1 MSNPYLYNSYQPYS
15 PQMMEGQMNISPTF
29 HNLQYLSGSVGS
41 TTGSLSS
48 TSSSASSTSNY
59 SLHNPR
65 MRYYLSKSFDLED
78 DLEFC
83 PDIPENLPFNS
94 SPTFKKFNPYTASVF
109 SPTVQPAELSIPAI
123 PSVPSL
129 PRVSTPRT
137 KKVIEIVNPHTK
149 VRVGSPAIQK

>member
-1 MSNPYLYNSYQPYS
+1 MTNPYILNPYQHYS
-15 PQMMEGQMNISPTF
+15 PQMLEAQMSNMSPTF
-29 HNLQYLSGSVGS
+29 HDLQYLSGSLGS

-48 TSSSASSTSNY
+48 TSSASSSASSNY

-83 PDIPENLPFNS
+83 PEIPENFTLGS

-109 SPTVQPAELSIPAI
+109 SPTLQPVDLALP
-123 PSVPSL
+123 VPSS
-129 PRVSTPRT
+129 PRVSTLRI
-137 KKVIEIVNPHTK
+137 KKPIEIVNPHTK
-149 VRVGSPAIQK
+149 MRVGSPAIQK

>member
-1 MSNPYLYNSYQPYS
+1 MSNPYIFNNYQQYS
-15 PQMMEGQMNISPTF
+15 PQLLETQMNNISPTF

-41 TTGSLSS
+41 ATGSLSS
-48 TSSSASSTSNY
+48 TSSASSSSSNY

-83 PDIPENLPFNS
+83 PEIPENLPFSS

-109 SPTVQPAELSIPAI
+109 SPTLQPVDLALPN
-123 PSVPSL
+123 VPSS
-129 PRVSTPRT
+129 PRVSTPRI
-137 KKVIEIVNPHTK
+137 KKPIEIVNPHTK